1 MEIRQRNTDVLP
13 LCYAASRSLLV
24 KVSLIMHMSYAYVIQ
39 LKRLIK
45 LSASSKR
52 HQMAW
57 RQHYYAPAT
66 EVYMGH

>member
-52 HQMAW
+52 HQMA
-57 RQHYYAPAT
+57 
-66 EVYMGH
+66 